1 MSPRFSRKYFWM
13 TPLTISLDKFTRITS
28 YPNLAPNFF
37 LSVVSA
43 TSLKTQSSVSM
54 ATSTKKLT
62 DAVWETLYLQSSQIS
77 SWQNWNPTLSDPLTH
92 RFATGMLMIVL
103 PKRKKDK
110 PDDLL
115 ECLNSYHPNIVFT
128 VEENPRHFSSST
140 AKSTRN
146 QENYQRIGNQKSLP
160 NAKEMVLLVPSTE
173 GNAFLLILTTISK
186 QFKQPF

>member
-1 MSPRFSRKYFWM
+1 MSPRFSRKYLWM

-103 PKRKKDK
+103 PKRKKTS
-110 PDDLL
+110 LMIFL
-115 ECLNSYHPNIVFT
+115 SAST
-128 VEENPRHFSSST
+128 VTILTS
-140 AKSTRN
+140 
-146 QENYQRIGNQKSLP
+146 
-160 NAKEMVLLVPSTE
+160 
-173 GNAFLLILTTISK
+173 FLLSKKILDTSQVQLQSLQETRKTTNALEIRNPYQMQKKWYYWCRPQSETH
-186 QFKQPF
+186 FF